1 MLIPNISN
9 TTQAQ
14 QPASLTNDRL
24 ASNGE
29 PGVVVSRPGVASEL
43 PEIAAQQIAKQQ
55 TSATELKSA
64 VDNINQMLQQA
75 NKDVEFSVD
84 DSTKKSIIKVVDSTT
99 GDLIRQFPSEE
110 GLSLTRAIDRIQNGL
125 LLTQKA

>member
-1 MLIPNISN
+1 MLNPNINN

-14 QPASLTNDRL
+14 QPLNLTNTRLANKGESDATVSAANTAIEQPNNEIQITQPQPSLTQL
-24 ASNGE
+24 
-29 PGVVVSRPGVASEL
+29 
-43 PEIAAQQIAKQQ
+43 Q
-55 TSATELKSA
+55 SA
-64 VDNINQMLQQA
+64 VDNINKILIQD
-75 NKDVEFSVD
+75 NKGVEFSVD
-84 DSTKKSIIKVVDSTT
+84 SSTKKSIVKVVDSTT

>member
-14 QPASLTNDRL
+14 QPAGLANDRL

-29 PGVVVSRPGVASEL
+29 PVVVVSPSEAVEL
-43 PEIAAQQIAKQQ
+43 PKIAAQVAEQEP
-55 TSATELKSA
+55 SATQLQSA
-64 VDNINQMLQQA
+64 VDNINQMLKQT
-75 NKDVEFSVD
+75 NKGVEFSVD

-99 GDLIRQFPSEE
+99 GDLIRQFPTEE
-110 GLSLTRAIDRIQNGL
+110 GLSLTRAIDRIQHGL